1 MNVGVIKQG
10 MAISRFW
17 RGCAVVLLVAFASA
31 VRAEDESSAPGKLP
45 RAILAAMEQTAPIF
59 SQDGAVAVQA
69 SPRVTSY
76 RMAVLSFADTCRRD
90 VLRVVRQN
98 AFAVV
103 HPTLIVLGDAT
114 NDTRV
119 LVTRHA
125 EDDVTY
131 FRVEMPDP
139 EHADLDALRTALTG
153 ALLNEWLH
161 ALAPTNVASAPPAW
175 LAGGLARYTLRQYRS
190 EDFDKVLEQWS
201 RGRLPPVQ
209 ELLNFETVVA
219 AQHPA
224 VPSVLVAWLVEH
236 SGNPVE
242 NLMKRLA
249 AGQAWTPEL
258 VGEALRGG
266 KDLTALAQEWDA
278 WLTSQ
283 ARAIHE
289 PGTTRP
295 GVVRAFRAQLLLYPA
310 DSDISIEDGWRGRT
324 FEECLALPDSLALRK
339 ALTKQA
345 LQIRM
350 FATGHDGTLQRVA
363 SEYAD
368 FLGAFSQNTAREK
381 LRPLLAKAEDDR
393 KKMEQRAD
401 KGETLRELPV
411 DFHKEH
417 R

>member
-1 MNVGVIKQG
+1 MNDGAIRQG
-10 MAISRFW
+10 AMMTGFRRA
-17 RGCAVVLLVAFASA
+17 CAVVLLVGFAS
-31 VRAEDESSAPGKLP
+31 VMRAADEPAAPGKLP
-45 RAILAAMEQTAPIF
+45 RAILAAMEQSAPIF

-69 SPRVTSY
+69 SPRVAGY
-76 RMAVLSFADTCRRD
+76 RMAVLAFADTCRRD
-90 VLRVVRQN
+90 LLHVVRQN
-98 AFAVV
+98 PFAVI

-114 NDTRV
+114 NDTQV

-131 FRVEMPDP
+131 FRIELPDP